1 MLVLGKW
8 SVLFVKWSVNKG
20 VLGSAQVDTTTT
32 LVAMVDDATSRL
44 GCTFN
49 HAVMRKALKSLVNQ
63 DVQVSAWENL
73 TNVTKKT
80 LDARFIPDSNSKDVV
95 DADDFYIILLT
106 QTFQK
111 LTKLASNK
119 LKHKDLCQVNI
130 EHIFQCS

>member
-1 MLVLGKW
+1 
-8 SVLFVKWSVNKG
+8 
-20 VLGSAQVDTTTT
+20 
-32 LVAMVDDATSRL
+32 
-44 GCTFN
+44 
-49 HAVMRKALKSLVNQ
+49 MRKALKSLVNQ